1 MSKKIKK
8 NKYAINSPGSKKIKE
23 QEERIK
29 IRLEAR
35 TEMLAEFTTILAWVL
50 RADYHFGKKR
60 IEQLIEAVY
69 EMKSDTNMEQ
79 YGQELLKVEDMPSQ
93 LLDEVGLDINE
104 LISKLVEKH
113 LNRVKEKVN
122 EK

>member
-1 MSKKIKK
+1 MAKKIKK
-8 NKYAINSPGSKKIKE
+8 NKFTINSPGSKKIKE
-23 QEERIK
+23 QEERLK

-50 RADYHFGKKR
+50 RANYRFGKKR

-93 LLDEVGLDINE
+93 LMDEVGLDINE
-104 LISKLVEKH
+104 LINKLVEKH
-113 LNRVKEKVN
+113 LIRVKEKAN

>member
-1 MSKKIKK
+1 MAKKVKK
-8 NKYAINSPGSKKIKE
+8 NKFSITSPGSKKIKE
-23 QEERIK
+23 QEDRLK

-50 RADYHFGKKR
+50 RANYHFGKKR

-113 LNRVKEKVN
+113 LIRVKEKVN

>member
-1 MSKKIKK
+1 MLSIVQEV
-8 NKYAINSPGSKKIKE
+8 KKIKE
-23 QEERIK
+23 QEQRLK

-50 RADYHFGKKR
+50 RANYHFGKKR

-79 YGQELLKVEDMPSQ
+79 YGQELLKVEDMPQQ
-93 LLDEVGLDINE
+93 LLEEVGLDINE
-104 LISKLVEKH
+104 LINKLVEKH
-113 LNRVKEKVN
+113 LNRVKEKR
-122 EK
+122 KC

>member
-1 MSKKIKK
+1 MAKKIKR
-8 NKYAINSPGSKKIKE
+8 NKFSINSPGSKKIKE
-23 QEERIK
+23 QEERLK

-50 RADYHFGKKR
+50 RANYHFGKKR

-69 EMKSDTNMEQ
+69 EMKSDTNMER

-113 LNRVKEKVN
+113 LVRVKEKVN

>member
-1 MSKKIKK
+1 MAKKIKK
-8 NKYAINSPGSKKIKE
+8 NKFAINSPGSKKIKE
-23 QEERIK
+23 QEERLK

-50 RADYHFGKKR
+50 RANYRFGKKR

-93 LLDEVGLDINE
+93 LMDEVGLDINE
-104 LISKLVEKH
+104 LINKLVEKH
-113 LNRVKEKVN
+113 LIRVKEKAN